1 MTGIRILVTGA
12 AGFLGWSFVKLLVDE
27 DRCYRFR
34 KNISY
39 IRCLDVQE
47 PPFQQLKN
55 ENKIQLE
62 YVKADITDPIA
73 MKQATKGINSIF
85 HFAAVI
91 SFNYFDSE
99 ERVQKINFGGTKNL
113 IEAGIENGVDRFL

>member
-1 MTGIRILVTGA
+1 
-12 AGFLGWSFVKLLVDE
+12 
-27 DRCYRFR
+27 
-34 KNISY
+34 
-39 IRCLDVQE
+39 VQE